1 MEPYDIE
8 DTDHWLGSPT
18 LEETR
23 AHYVN
28 MLEGEM
34 ADLRVLLRN
43 AQRNISGLIE
53 MNAKLSA
60 ERAALVREVQKY
72 RTGQGILDADRSIN
86 PVAESPAG
94 LR

>member
-1 MEPYDIE
+1 MDPYEIE

-53 MNAKLSA
+53 MNAQLSA
-60 ERAALVREVQKY
+60 ERVALVREVQKY
-72 RTGQGILDADRSIN
+72 RTGQDIMDVDRLTTS
-86 PVAESPAG
+86 VDGSPAG

>member
-1 MEPYDIE
+1 MDQYEIE

-43 AQRNISGLIE
+43 AQRNITGLIE
-53 MNAKLSA
+53 MNAQLSA
-60 ERAALVREVQKY
+60 ERVALVREVQKY
-72 RTGQGILDADRSIN
+72 RTGKDIMNVDGEN
-86 PVAESPAG
+86 
-94 LR
+94 

>member
-1 MEPYDIE
+1 MAPYDIE

-53 MNAKLSA
+53 MNAQLSA
-60 ERAALVREVQKY
+60 ERVALVREVQRY
-72 RTGQGILDADRSIN
+72 RTGQGVLNADGVSSF
-86 PVAESPAG
+86 VGVQHTG

>member
-1 MEPYDIE
+1 MDQYEIE

-18 LEETR
+18 FEETR

-43 AQRNISGLIE
+43 AQRNITGLIE
-53 MNAKLSA
+53 MNAQLSA
-60 ERAALVREVQKY
+60 ERVALVREVQKY
-72 RTGQGILDADRSIN
+72 RTGKDIMNIDGEN
-86 PVAESPAG
+86 
-94 LR
+94 

>member
-8 DTDHWLGSPT
+8 DTDQWLGSPT

-53 MNAKLSA
+53 MNAQLSA
-60 ERAALVREVQKY
+60 ERVALVREVQKY
-72 RTGQGILDADRSIN
+72 RTGQGIVDADRPIS
-86 PVAESPAG
+86 PVDGSPAG

>member
-1 MEPYDIE
+1 MDQYEIE

-43 AQRNISGLIE
+43 AQRNITGLIE
-53 MNAKLSA
+53 TNAQLSA
-60 ERAALVREVQKY
+60 ERVALVREVQKY
-72 RTGQGILDADRSIN
+72 RTGKDIMNVDGEN
-86 PVAESPAG
+86 
-94 LR
+94 

>member
-1 MEPYDIE
+1 MDQYEIE

-43 AQRNISGLIE
+43 AQRNITGLIE
-53 MNAKLSA
+53 MNAQLSA
-60 ERAALVREVQKY
+60 ERVALVREVQKY
-72 RTGQGILDADRSIN
+72 RTGKDIMNIDGEN
-86 PVAESPAG
+86 
-94 LR
+94 